1 MSFYEIVGLYVD
13 ININFTF
20 QSGSILM
27 DIDWSSIDL
36 LIGFT
41 FQSGSI
47 LMISLKNDFKL

>member
-20 QSGSILM
+20 QSGSILIAGKA
-27 DIDWSSIDL
+27 DASL
-36 LIGFT
+36 RAATFT

-47 LMISLKNDFKL
+47 LMLSLKNDFKL